1 MKRSSLTISC
11 LIATSSPVMHLHAND
26 QVDALS
32 QQLAEQKAANEA
44 LKAQLQQQQQ
54 VMQQVIQAVNNHQQ
68 VLINHQGNI
77 YSLVKKKQRVS
88 AEMKSQ
94 LNGDKQQN
102 VLSRPE
108 KVAIDATAGSSQV
121 ARPETQTAN
130 TQTPKAKPTNATK
143 PQESNQK
150 SRSAEDVYQE
160 AGNVFTRKF
169 TLETAFRYSY
179 FDRKDLALS
188 GFLALDSIFLGD
200 INLDR
205 VRSNTFN
212 LDFSGRYTIDERWQA
227 ELSIPTVYRWSDY
240 ETVGQNNSSDGLESG
255 KVSSSGIGDISEG
268 IYYRVLKETTDSPD
282 LVWNFRVTAPT
293 GKDPYGIATSS
304 SQSGNLNVP
313 DDLPTGNGVWGLG
326 TGISIVKTYDPA
338 IVFLNLNYTH
348 QLEEKFDDISSAEG
362 NQSGSV
368 KLGDSWDYGL
378 GVAFAISERMSLA
391 INFSQSMSNTSRQ
404 RLDGGNWVEVIGS
417 DGNSATLGIGST
429 MALTKNLSMV
439 TQVSSGLSDD
449 AADYAIS
456 IRFPYRF

>member
-1 MKRSSLTISC
+1 MKKSSLTIGC
-11 LIATSSPVMHLHAND
+11 LIATASPAHYLHANE
-26 QVDALS
+26 QVEVLA

-77 YSLVKKKQRVS
+77 DTLVQKNQRVS
-88 AEMKSQ
+88 AEMRAQLGENKSSDA
-94 LNGDKQQN
+94 LT
-102 VLSRPE
+102 RPE
-108 KVAIDATAGSSQV
+108 KVVIDSNANATAAV
-121 ARPETQTAN
+121 RPETQTARN
-130 TQTPKAKPTNATK
+130 QTPPPKPTNATK
-143 PQESNQK
+143 PQESSQK

-212 LDFSGRYTIDERWQA
+212 MDFSGRYTIDDRWQA
-227 ELSIPTVYRWSDY
+227 ELSVPTVYRWSDY

-255 KVSSSGIGDISEG
+255 KVSNSGIGDISAG
-268 IYYRVLKETTDSPD
+268 IYYRVLKETADSPD

-348 QLEEKFDDISSAEG
+348 QLEEQFGDISSTEG
-362 NQSGSV
+362 NQSGSI

-391 INFSQSMSNTSRQ
+391 INFSQSMSDTSKQ
-404 RLDGGNWVEVIGS
+404 KLDGGDWVEVIGS

-429 MALTKNLSMV
+429 MALSKNLSMV

-456 IRFPYRF
+456 VRFPYRF